1 MAYLISCLSVSL
13 LIFYTDPPVFSLSF
27 LFSLQTCSISFFQFS
42 LSGNLNLADRRRFF
56 FRYIY
61 DLGYLFSICSSFTFY
76 ETLIFLVAYSNFTHA
91 TSEINVSCNYS
102 YSVLLLLRNISMSL
116 FARSLS
122 IQFSTSLYVY
132 DILQCLSLYLVF
144 ALFHFCSSLYLI
156 VSDPT
161 QHFVLRLNFYFLPHL

>member
-1 MAYLISCLSVSL
+1 MQTLPCSPFRSSSAYRPAVSL
-13 LIFYTDPPVFSLSF
+13 SSNF
-27 LFSLQTCSISFFQFS
+27 LFRAISILLIVVASSL
-42 LSGNLNLADRRRFF
+42 G
-56 FRYIY
+56 IY
-61 DLGYLFSICSSFTFY
+61 MTYLFSICSSFTFY
-76 ETLIFLVAYSNFTHA
+76 ETLIFLVAYCNFTHA

-132 DILQCLSLYLVF
+132 NILQCLSLYLVF

-156 VSDPT
+156 VSNPT